1 MSTSSFQ
8 TQAAALSARLSGDL
22 PRRPTS
28 FSRIAAEVAGNTVL
42 AYGEEPQQPSEH
54 DADWQRVN
62 SYIADVLKDAHVL
75 YSKLARLQ
83 GDFIGGELSELE
95 KISSVVLDLG
105 EQLSTFMK
113 AFHEGDA
120 SMMKEKQFGG
130 GSGGGAPPGTPPPAI
145 PAEFK
150 RPEGDFD
157 TELDLEGDDEEFKGF
172 DDEGDEKKGK
182 DDEQGQ
188 GQQK

>member
-1 MSTSSFQ
+1 MSISSFQ
-8 TQAAALSARLSGDL
+8 TQAAALSARLSGEL
-22 PRRPTS
+22 PRHRTT
-28 FSRIAAEVAGNTVL
+28 FARLAAEIAGMTL
-42 AYGEEPQQPSEH
+42 AFGEVPQQQTEH

-105 EQLSTFMK
+105 EQLSNFMK
-113 AFHEGDA
+113 AFHEGDV
-120 SMMKEKQFGG
+120 SMMKEKQYGG
-130 GSGGGAPPGTPPPAI
+130 GQPGSGAPPGTPPPSI

-150 RPEGDFD
+150 RPEEDFE
-157 TELDLEGDDEEFKGF
+157 TELDLEGDDDFKGF
-172 DDEGDEKKGK
+172 DEEEKSEKK
-182 DDEQGQ
+182 DDGQGQ

>member
-1 MSTSSFQ
+1 MSREVFQ
-8 TQAAALSARLSGDL
+8 LQAAETAARFAGVFHSPDL
-22 PRRPTS
+22 GKR
-28 FSRIAAEVAGNTVL
+28 FSDVASDVAGRV
-42 AYGEEPQQPSEH
+42 AYGEEPVEQQH

-83 GDFIGGELSELE
+83 GDFIGGELDHLE
-95 KISSVVLDLG
+95 KISSKVLDLG

-130 GSGGGAPPGTPPPAI
+130 QPGGAPPGTPPPAI

-150 RPEGDFD
+150 RDESDFETD
-157 TELDLEGDDEEFKGF
+157 LDLEGDGDFEGF
-172 DDEGDEKKGK
+172 DDSKDEKKS

-188 GQQK
+188 G